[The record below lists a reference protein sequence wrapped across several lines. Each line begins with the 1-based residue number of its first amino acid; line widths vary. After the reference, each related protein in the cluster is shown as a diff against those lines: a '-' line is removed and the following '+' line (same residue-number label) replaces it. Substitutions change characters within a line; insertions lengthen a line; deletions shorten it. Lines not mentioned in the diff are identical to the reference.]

1 MKKPCL
7 IITGLL
13 VLLLFVS
20 LFLTLFQKNIT
31 LGSRLALIRI
41 EGPIIDS
48 KDAIDEI
55 KEYTKDK
62 SIKAIVLRIDSP
74 GGAVAPSQEIYEEVK
89 KAVAKKKVVVSMGSV
104 AASGGYY
111 ISAPATKIIANP
123 GTLTGSI
130 GVIMEIPNIE
140 GLMNKIGVKTE
151 VIKSGKHKDIASAF
165 RSMGKEEREI
175 LQGVMDNV
183 HEQFIK
189 AVSEGRKI
197 ETEELRKIAD
207 GRIFTGAQAKTYGLV
222 DELGTL
228 EDAIKT
234 AATLAGIKE
243 EPEVVSKKDKLSL
256 FEILRNKFPKE
267 IADIFPTVK
276 IKYLYSP

>member
-7 IITGLL
+7 IIAGLL
-13 VLLLFVS
+13 LLLLCVS
-20 LFLTLFQKNIT
+20 LFLTLFQKNIP
-31 LGSRLALIRI
+31 LRSKVALVRI
-41 EGPIIDS
+41 EGPIMDS
-48 KDAIDEI
+48 KDTVDEI
-55 KEYTKDK
+55 KGYAKDS
-62 SIKAIVLRIDSP
+62 SIKAIVLRVDSP
-74 GGAVAPSQEIYEEVK
+74 GGAVAPSQEIYAEVK
-89 KAVAKKKVVVSMGSV
+89 KAAAIKKVVVSMGSV

-140 GLMNKIGVKTE
+140 GLMHKIGIKTE
-151 VIKSGKHKDIASAF
+151 VVKSGKHKDIASTF
-165 RSMGKEEREI
+165 RPLGKEDREL
-175 LQGVMDNV
+175 LQEVMDNV
-183 HEQFIK
+183 HEQFMK

-197 ETEELRKIAD
+197 SMEEIRKIAD
-207 GRIFTGAQAKTYGLV
+207 GRVFTGEQAKTHGLV

-234 AATLAGIKE
+234 AANLAGIRE
-243 EPEVVSKKDKLSL
+243 EPEVISKKDALSVID
-256 FEILRNKFPKE
+256 ILRNKLPRE
-267 IADIFPTVK
+267 VADIFPTVK